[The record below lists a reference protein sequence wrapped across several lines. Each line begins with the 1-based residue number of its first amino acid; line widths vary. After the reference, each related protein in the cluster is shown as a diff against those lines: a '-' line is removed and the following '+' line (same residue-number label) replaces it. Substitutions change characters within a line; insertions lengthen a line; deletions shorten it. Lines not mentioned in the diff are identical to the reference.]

1 MKFPKIAHIPAKV
14 FKALKIFPTF
24 QISNQTDN
32 TLQDNPANPAAT
44 QTRDPATPT
53 YSQTKRNPADTKSN
67 DCTDCDR
74 STIEAQEIKPDIL
87 EENRNDVTEDK
98 TNENTEANIERITD
112 RVHGNKDQVQQDARG
127 ILRENVATQDE
138 INKNTEAKNSSFEK
152 RTNVE
157 HVSSSKKDVEGRST
171 PARLNGTTSTW
182 VEVEDGKEVIDGCG
196 GSDGIPGPSGL
207 KKGIVFFFFL
217 HLTTFLRRQGPH

>member
-1 MKFPKIAHIPAKV
+1 MKFVKIPKNSSHTCESILK
-14 FKALKIFPTF
+14 KALKIFPTF
-24 QISNQTDN
+24 QISDQTDN
-32 TLQDNPANPAAT
+32 TLQDNPA
-44 QTRDPATPT
+44 
-53 YSQTKRNPADTKSN
+53 SQTKRNPADTKSN

-87 EENRNDVTEDK
+87 EENRLDITEDK
-98 TNENTEANIERITD
+98 TNENTEANVERITD
-112 RVHGNKDQVQQDARG
+112 RVHGNNDRVQQDPRG

-138 INKNTEAKNSSFEK
+138 IETSTEAKNSSFEK

-157 HVSSSKKDVEGRST
+157 HVTSSKDVEGRST

-207 KKGIVFFFFL
+207 KTGIVFFLFFL